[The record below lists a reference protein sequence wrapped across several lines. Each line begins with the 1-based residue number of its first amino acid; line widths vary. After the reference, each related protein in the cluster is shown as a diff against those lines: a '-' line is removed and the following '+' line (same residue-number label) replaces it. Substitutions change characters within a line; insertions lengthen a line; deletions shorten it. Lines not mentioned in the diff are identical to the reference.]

1 MEKIIVSKCLLGYPC
16 RYDGK
21 SVPCKEVIDLQDR
34 YELIPVCPE
43 QLGGLPTPRTPSERI
58 GDKVIMKDGTDVTR
72 QYNRGAEET
81 LRLAKL
87 FDIRTAILKS
97 KSPSCG
103 KGLIHDGTFEG
114 GMTEGHGVPAD
125 LLMRTGIKVY
135 TEEELDL
142 LP

>member
-1 MEKIIVSKCLLGYPC
+1 MSKILISACLLGMCC

-21 SVPCKEVIDLQDR
+21 SCEYQKISDLMDR

-58 GDKVIMKDGTDVTR
+58 GDKVIMKNGTDVTM
-72 QYNRGAEET
+72 QYNRGAEEA

-114 GMTEGHGVPAD
+114 GMTEGNGVTAD
-125 LLMRTGIKVY
+125 LLIRNGIKVY

>member
-1 MEKIIVSKCLLGYPC
+1 MSKILVSACLLGMCC

-21 SVPCKEVIDLQDR
+21 SCEYQKILELKDK

-58 GDKVIMKDGTDVTR
+58 GDKVIMKDGNDVTL
-72 QYNRGAEET
+72 QYNKGAEEA

-87 FDIRTAILKS
+87 FDIKIAVLKS

-103 KGLIHDGTFEG
+103 KGLIHDGTFGG
-114 GMTEGHGVPAD
+114 GMTEGNGVTAD
-125 LLMRTGIKVY
+125 LLIRNGIKVF